1 MLEDIQR
8 ITFAHRKPETN
19 EFKNIKDALTW
30 ADPKV
35 ENEDKN
41 RKLNSRWLTENKDKF
56 RHFIPGSDVLSIQGV
71 NEDALAA
78 DPRVDSFENVLN
90 ESNDRI
96 EVAPIQKK
104 TVKIF

>member
-1 MLEDIQR
+1 
-8 ITFAHRKPETN
+8 
-19 EFKNIKDALTW
+19 
-30 ADPKV
+30 
-35 ENEDKN
+35 
-41 RKLNSRWLTENKDKF
+41 
-56 RHFIPGSDVLSIQGV
+56 LSNQGV